1 MYGFVDTTESATGT
15 LMSIQTIFNNNNL
28 DDLLTDDDGSFMT
41 LTISG
46 RGEQENDINL
56 IPVLGMHGTWEEGEA
71 YRKPREIK
79 VKYKIKDKTNEGIRK
94 RFEKLKS
101 YLTGSKQVLE
111 FTDEDAIFYA
121 TLGVLEVPEEE
132 TNDLVG
138 TITFLCS
145 DPDKYGPEKT
155 EEFTSDSF
163 VVENQGTAES
173 DPIFELTA
181 KKKATF
187 AMIANGAD
195 ENSLYNL
202 IGVPAD
208 VDEEL
213 VDDKETVV
221 YERGDSLSSWSK
233 SGTQLDEGKVTDG
246 ELGTDG
252 SGIHPLSYGS
262 PGSGYKGWYGPAL
275 MKEINPIQDFEVEM
289 RLRANTSKPDQL
301 YRIEFYLYDENM
313 NVLGKMA
320 VRDYAMYNDRYAAE
334 GRVGE
339 FKGGRKGYQI
349 SKDNY
354 LRERSH
360 FHGLVRMRR
369 IGQRFEVYVA
379 RLKTG
384 EEEGFHHDILNVPFN
399 DINDEHQGKLRYVQI
414 NILRHTDGPSG
425 SVPRI
430 NALKVTELKEVL
442 VDQTPYIVYPDDV
455 VTFDHK
461 NDDVLVNGEVR
472 PDLNMTGAFGG
483 SFFKLNKGYNSL
495 ITWPPDTFET
505 KVIHR
510 DKFL

>member
-1 MYGFVDTTESATGT
+1 MLYNNIDMTGHIRIMDVRGRGLTEQELTTIRAAGSDVDHVSYRGRPKRFLEIDYEIRAKDKESLRKKIDEVSAIIKTTEY
-15 LMSIQTIFNNNNL
+15 
-28 DDLLTDDDGSFMT
+28 
-41 LTISG
+41 
-46 RGEQENDINL
+46 
-56 IPVLGMHGTWEEGEA
+56 IPVVFPDELDRTYYCEYAGAEENIE
-71 YRKPREIK
+71 YHHI
-79 VKYKIKDKTNEGIRK
+79 GIHR
-94 RFEKLKS
+94 
-101 YLTGSKQVLE
+101 
-111 FTDEDAIFYA
+111 
-121 TLGVLEVPEEE
+121 
-132 TNDLVG
+132 G
-138 TITFLCS
+138 TIVLFR

-155 EEFTSDSF
+155 EEFTTDSF
-163 VVENQGTAES
+163 AIENNGTTES
-173 DPIFELTA
+173 NPIFELTA

-187 AMIANGAD
+187 AMVANGAEED
-195 ENSLYNL
+195 SLYNMVG
-202 IGVPAD
+202 IPAD

-213 VDDKETVV
+213 VDDKETIV

-252 SGIHPLSYGS
+252 TGIHPLSYGS

-275 MKEINPIQDFEVEM
+275 MKEIDPIQDFEVEM
-289 RLRANTSKPDQL
+289 RLRANTSRPDQL

-313 NVLGKMA
+313 TVLGKMA

-339 FKGGRKGYQI
+339 FQGGRKGYQI

-399 DINDEHQGKLRYVQI
+399 DINDEHQGKLRHVQI

-442 VDQTPYIVYPDDV
+442 VDQTPYILYPDDI

-461 NDDVLVNGEVR
+461 NDDILLNGEPR
-472 PDLNMTGAFGG
+472 NDLKNFGG
-483 SFFKLNKGYNSL
+483 SFFTLEKGYNSL
-495 ITWPPDTFET
+495 ITWPPDTFDT